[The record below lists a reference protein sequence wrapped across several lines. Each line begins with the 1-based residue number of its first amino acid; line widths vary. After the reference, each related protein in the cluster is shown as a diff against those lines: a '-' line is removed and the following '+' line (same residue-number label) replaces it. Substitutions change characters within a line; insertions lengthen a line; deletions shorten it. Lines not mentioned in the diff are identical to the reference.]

1 MVIFFGLA
9 TLIGIQACIAV
20 DRGRVLADELVRPPG
35 IDQIA
40 KAVADALRETG
51 LSARGAEAVRVVL
64 DEQGTYRCALEGVE
78 PGVSATFA
86 GALDEVI
93 SPMASPRYVVPRS
106 VLVPPVGNLAGAR
119 AALRLL
125 RQDGVVWHSV
135 PTVLGT
141 NAKGAQTFARAWD
154 HWVGGGPALY
164 TGSPEG
170 EGVLATHRGSDPFDV
185 TTVLRTQWR

>member
-1 MVIFFGLA
+1 LVILVGLA
-9 TLIGIQACIAV
+9 TMVGIQATIAV
-20 DRGRVLADELVRPPG
+20 DRGRVLAEELARPPG

-40 KAVADALRETG
+40 NAVADALRETG

-64 DEQGTYRCALEGVE
+64 DEQGSYRCVLEGVE
-78 PGVSATFA
+78 PSMSATFVC
-86 GALDEVI
+86 ALDEVV

-106 VLVPPVGNLAGAR
+106 ILIPPVGNLAGAR

-141 NAKGAQTFARAWD
+141 NAQRAQAFARAWD

-170 EGVLATHRGSDPFDV
+170 EGVLVTHRGSHPFDV